1 MAGFFSTVSRVAN
14 QFSSLSNSIGSEFV
28 RQVDNSKF
36 GQTLNQ
42 VVGTARSISNVAQ
55 GVADFANALSNP
67 ASLISGFRSR
77 NIFSGAEPESA
88 SRVNAQFAS
97 GPERDW
103 RVRLSIPAQ
112 FTNSPILTPL
122 KRTFGFVFPF
132 TPTIYIQH
140 SADYNMLQP
149 VHSNYPFPVYQNSRT
164 DQFTI
169 SGEFLVENSFEAE
182 YWVAA
187 VQYLRTLTKMDYGG
201 TGAPPPVVRLNGYGD
216 FVFNNVP
223 VVVTNFQIDLPSD
236 VDYISTQVG
245 GSNSVG
251 ADAISWVPAQSL
263 IAVTLQPV
271 YSRRK
276 VEQFNL
282 QDFVNGNYIS
292 GGDGFI

>member
-1 MAGFFSTVSRVAN
+1 
-14 QFSSLSNSIGSEFV
+14 
-28 RQVDNSKF
+28 
-36 GQTLNQ
+36 
-42 VVGTARSISNVAQ
+42 
-55 GVADFANALSNP
+55 
-67 ASLISGFRSR
+67 
-77 NIFSGAEPESA
+77 
-88 SRVNAQFAS
+88 
-97 GPERDW
+97 
-103 RVRLSIPAQ
+103 
-112 FTNSPILTPL
+112 
-122 KRTFGFVFPF
+122 
-132 TPTIYIQH
+132 
-140 SADYNMLQP
+140 MLQP